1 MNIGFERI
9 FPTPQY
15 PAGTSLALLNGRN
28 WPDQAGVVE
37 QFKTTI
43 KVELRSLQK
52 GRCCFCRRVLFDDYA
67 THIEHFVEKAQYP
80 HFTFEIVN
88 LALSCGTCNI
98 QKNSRNRSFTASLR
112 KRAKREGKVPIPR
125 CQTLEQELA
134 LGTPLPTLSASY
146 RWVHPHIDT
155 YSLNISVEKGWVFV
169 GKTPKGLRT
178 IRGVNLN
185 ALALIEQRALIER
198 LDARG
203 GKLSMLV
210 GAIAEL
216 NQHRAAEV
224 GAAIAKA
231 LRRRRNLP
239 LK

>member
-15 PAGTSLALLNGRN
+15 PPGTSYALLSGRD
-28 WPDQAGVVE
+28 WSDQSAVVE

-52 GRCCFCRRVLFDDYA
+52 ARCCFCRRMLFDDYA
-67 THIEHFVEKAQYP
+67 THIEHFVEKAQYSQ
-80 HFTFEIVN
+80 FTFDVLN

-98 QKNSRNRSFTASLR
+98 QKNARNRSFAASLK
-112 KRAKREGKVPIPR
+112 KRAKREGKVPILR

-134 LGTPLPTLSASY
+134 LGMPLPTLSDSY

-155 YSLNISVEKGWVFV
+155 YSLNISIQKGWIFV
-169 GKTPKGLRT
+169 GKTLKGLRT

-185 ALALIEQRALIER
+185 ALALIERRALTER
-198 LDARG
+198 LEARG

-239 LK
+239 PK